1 MNKTTLTFL
10 IFVFA
15 TICMGQTTETK
26 YYTSESLEKE
36 VSREKAKFSQTI
48 IKNEDG
54 SVTTQISDLKK
65 DHIVSSETFVGN
77 EPYGIWKV
85 RYGKSFTTLDY
96 NFPLIYSN
104 EKCADNSTVYN
115 GDIFQDNDSL
125 KYKAPKI
132 ASGEQHI
139 FQFVAR
145 ELVYPMSAIEENIQG
160 KVYLQFDVSKEGNV
174 ENIVVFK
181 GANMLID
188 KEAVR
193 VLRQLKFSSPPKI
206 NGQSFSFKCLMLPIN
221 FELM

>member
-36 VSREKAKFSQTI
+36 VSQEKAKFSQTI

-65 DHIVSSETFVGN
+65 DQIVTSKTFKEN
-77 EPYGIWKV
+77 EPYGIWKI

-96 NFPLIYSN
+96 NFPLIYSI
-104 EKCADNSTVYN
+104 EKCTDSSSLYDV
-115 GDIFQDNDSL
+115 DFFQDNDSL
-125 KYKAPKI
+125 KYKAPVI

-139 FQFVAR
+139 FQFIGR
-145 ELVYPMSAIEENIQG
+145 NLVYPTRAIEENIQG
-160 KVYLQFDVSKEGNV
+160 KVYLQFTVTEEGTT

-181 GANMLID
+181 GVNTLLD